1 MRKLNSIR
9 FFFIILFKL
18 ILLQLNGQQLP
29 LQTFSLASDHF
40 LTTQLDGLQVD
51 WRLDLGIT
59 AMALDQSNQYHFSA
73 GFLQPSVNRFTKQ
86 GLEGK
91 YNPSIELRTSVSGDA
106 IVVFSKEP
114 DLIFFDCKIYSLN
127 GQVILSDPAKYRS
140 SYTGRKIDINAL
152 ASGVYIM
159 QLYYLPE
166 FLTFDNKTNYW
177 VKSLKFIK
185 P

>member
-1 MRKLNSIR
+1 MRRFISIP
-9 FFFIILFKL
+9 FLLVILFKL
-18 ILLQLNGQQLP
+18 ITTQLNGQQLP

-51 WRLDLGIT
+51 WRLDLGMT

-73 GFLQPSVNRFTKQ
+73 GFFQPMINRFTKD

-91 YNPSIELRTSVSGDA
+91 YSPSIELRTSVYGDA

-127 GQVILSDPAKYRS
+127 GQFILSDLAKYRS
-140 SYTGRKIDINAL
+140 SYTGRQIDINAL

-159 QLYYLPE
+159 QIYYLPE

-177 VKSLKFIK
+177 IKYIKFIK